1 MTDWLSREQRSRNM
15 ASIRSAGNK
24 TTELVMMELLRGL
37 RISGWR
43 RHLPLPGRPDFVFPK
58 ARIAVFID
66 GCFWHQCPH
75 CYDGHL
81 PKGNRS
87 YWKTK
92 LQRNVVRDRAV
103 NRVLRQNKWAVFRV
117 WECSLSNRK
126 AALFNCLDALARS
139 LEKQA

>member
-1 MTDWLSREQRSRNM
+1 MDVFSKSKRALVMSG
-15 ASIRSAGNK
+15 IRSKNNRS
-24 TTELVMMELLRGL
+24 TEQTFIGFLRHFKL
-37 RISGWR
+37 TGWR
-43 RHLPLPGRPDFVFPK
+43 RHYPITGKPDFVFPK
-58 ARIAVFID
+58 SRIAVFID

-103 NRVLRQNKWAVFRV
+103 NRVLRQNKWTVFRV
-117 WECSLSNRK
+117 RECSLSNRK
-126 AALFNCLDALARS
+126 AALFNCLNALARS
-139 LEKQA
+139 LEKPA